1 MYTAAG
7 MRAHFRLVL
16 DHSDVCLKMV
26 TTQELTVLLFC
37 FILESYKHQVGKIEH
52 LYVSLVQQKTLQAL
66 QGSAINKITN
76 IPQCTL
82 PPRPDHPF

>member
-1 MYTAAG
+1 MGWAASVHCGRYAGTLPIGFRTA
-7 MRAHFRLVL
+7 
-16 DHSDVCLKMV
+16 
-26 TTQELTVLLFC
+26 QELTVFLFC
-37 FILESYKHQVGKIEH
+37 FILESYKHQVGKIEP